1 MEQSCSWP
9 VYTSPIPISHC
20 PGPEH
25 QPFLGTRIPTTSE
38 PVHTSSTSP
47 SLRPSNPIHPPTTPP
62 RQPTSSLPPTPLQH
76 RLRIPNP
83 RILPL
88 PHPLQRQ
95 RRNQRRPHPTPI
107 LRRQNLNRILPPR
120 PAQNLPQRDSAA
132 RLEVRVLVEHGAVG
146 ADVAGFPALLLADG
160 GDAAGG
166 EAGRARAD

>member
-1 MEQSCSWP
+1 MTCIHEP
-9 VYTSPIPISHC
+9 NPNLPLPRTKTSIVSQNQNTNHFRT
-20 PGPEH
+20 GP
-25 QPFLGTRIPTTSE
+25 QPFYLSFP
-38 PVHTSSTSP
+38 P
-47 SLRPSNPIHPPTTPP
+47 SLQPHPHPLPPTP
-62 RQPTSSLPPTPLQH
+62 QPTSSLPLTPLQH
-76 RLRIPNP
+76 RLGIPNP

-107 LRRQNLNRILPPR
+107 LRRQNFNRILPPR

-166 EAGRARAD
+166 EAGGTRAD

>member
-1 MEQSCSWP
+1 MFMACIHEP
-9 VYTSPIPISHC
+9 NPNLPLPRTRTSTVSRNQNTNHFRT
-20 PGPEH
+20 GP
-25 QPFLGTRIPTTSE
+25 QP
-38 PVHTSSTSP
+38 STSP

-62 RQPTSSLPPTPLQH
+62 RRSASSLTPTPLQH
-76 RLRIPNP
+76 RLGIPNP

-107 LRRQNLNRILPPR
+107 LRGQNLNRILPPR

-166 EAGRARAD
+166 EARGARAD

>member
-1 MEQSCSWP
+1 MFMACIHEPNPDLP
-9 VYTSPIPISHC
+9 VPRTRTSTISQNRSTGLL
-20 PGPEH
+20 PLLLSVP
-25 QPFLGTRIPTTSE
+25 PT
-38 PVHTSSTSP
+38 PSTS
-47 SLRPSNPIHPPTTPP
+47 PTTPP

-76 RLRIPNP
+76 CLGIPNP

-107 LRRQNLNRILPPR
+107 LRGQNLNRILPPR
-120 PAQNLPQRDSAA
+120 PVQNLPQRDGAA
-132 RLEVRVLVEHGAVG
+132 RLEVRVLVEDGAVG

-166 EAGRARAD
+166 EAGGARAD